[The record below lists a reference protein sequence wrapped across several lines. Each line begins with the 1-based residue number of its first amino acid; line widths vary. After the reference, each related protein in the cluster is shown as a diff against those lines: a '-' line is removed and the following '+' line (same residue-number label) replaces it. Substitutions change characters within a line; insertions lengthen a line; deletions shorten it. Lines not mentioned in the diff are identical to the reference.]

1 MLLNPSLYFVTLFEL
16 DVDSRRRKA
25 KHDVRSGIQMV
36 RGGGIKQ
43 DEKFD
48 VVSIQFAIH
57 YMMQTRKRARRFFRT
72 VSELLE
78 VGGNLICTTM
88 DARIGKCM

>member
-1 MLLNPSLYFVTLFEL
+1 
-16 DVDSRRRKA
+16 
-25 KHDVRSGIQMV
+25 MV
-36 RGGGIKQ
+36 RGGGLGPN
-43 DEKFD
+43 EKFD

-88 DARIGKCM
+88 DARVGKYGIVLAFLVSLLPIRLSL